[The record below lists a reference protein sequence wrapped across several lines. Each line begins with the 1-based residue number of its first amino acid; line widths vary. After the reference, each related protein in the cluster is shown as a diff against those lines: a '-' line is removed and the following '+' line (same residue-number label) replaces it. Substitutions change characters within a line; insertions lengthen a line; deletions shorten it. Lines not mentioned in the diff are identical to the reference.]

1 MKKLKALFL
10 SLIAITLLGACSNDS
25 SDSYDGFDYSGRT
38 TVKFTANIADMGAS
52 NNEDNNWS
60 LKDAIGMYAIH
71 SGNTLSDDALYN
83 ERANVKYTTLS
94 TSEIA
99 EFKAAKANEAIQ
111 VECCDVDVIAYY
123 PYNLAIKDYL
133 YPIDVVKNE
142 DVLYSNNVRNLITG
156 DKAHLVFNHTLSQL
170 ILNVI
175 AGENVTSLS
184 NIVADKL
191 SGTITEGNLD
201 LATGLVS
208 IKEGAKA
215 KDIKTSVKAEKGQA
229 IIKSLILPGQPIKNG
244 TIKIL
249 LEGKEYVWSTSDET
263 IVEPGKIYTYT
274 MTINADGS
282 WTVEPNGEVSDWT
295 EGNADGDIDVL
306 NPDKDDTEEPGKD
319 IDEPVKPEDPN
330 TGVSVGNEV
339 IVMDEHFGING
350 KSRWDVKGDYFM
362 TNNEFDTKNVS
373 FSNEGTRLS
382 ARAINNITDKDGNFD
397 KHVWFP
403 RFDAK
408 LDGKKPSTPTFKISN
423 INTVGLNEITI
434 SYDIMG
440 DMRTQKKE
448 FINTTFIKV
457 YADGEK
463 LKVPSTDLGHK
474 EFSDKYFTITLK
486 IDKPF
491 SELVFKSDSE
501 NYTGI
506 RLDNLVIKGRKAE

>member
-201 LATGLVS
+201 LTTGLVS

-249 LEGKEYVWSTSDET
+249 LEGKEYVWSISDET

-306 NPDKDDTEEPGKD
+306 NPDKNDTEEPGKD

-330 TGVSVGNEV
+330 TGVNVGDEV
-339 IVMDEHFGING
+339 IVMDETFGINPS
-350 KSRWDVKGDYFM
+350 KKWDLKYYAFND
-362 TNNEFDTKNVS
+362 NQEFDTKSVKFNNKGSRVA
-373 FSNEGTRLS
+373 
-382 ARAINNITDKDGNFD
+382 ARARANFLSFE
-397 KHVWFP
+397 KHAWFP
-403 RFDAK
+403 GFDAYA
-408 LDGKKPSTPTFKISN
+408 DVPETIMPTLNISN
-423 INTVGLNEITI
+423 INTKDLKDIKL
-434 SYDIMG
+434 SYDMTADFRKNEYIHANFLHVFIDG
-440 DMRTQKKE
+440 KE
-448 FINTTFIKV
+448 IKTDDAVIADPQYNGSYYTVNISINT
-457 YADGEK
+457 
-463 LKVPSTDLGHK
+463 
-474 EFSDKYFTITLK
+474 
-486 IDKPF
+486 PF
-491 SELVFKSDSE
+491 SELEFQTDKE
-501 NYTGI
+501 NYLGI
-506 RLDNLVIKGRKAE
+506 RLDNIKISGIKAN